1 MGVQCSAGQWLC
13 SISEARTIKLWK
25 FNCDNCIINLTH
37 LSPLAS
43 LYWQSMASD
52 SLSRPDSVLALTGF
66 HHGNRAWVINCEARE
81 PLLCYAL
88 WTRTKLSI
96 QVLNAH
102 INVGHGWTPLTRD
115 PNQLSLA
122 TNQRLGCLIIDQS
135 EARHY
140 PHLSEVTEAWS
151 RGDKLQ
157 VFVLTSK

>member
-1 MGVQCSAGQWLC
+1 MFGPWEGARGAGHSLC
-13 SISEARTIKLWK
+13 SISGAWTIKLWK

-37 LSPLAS
+37 LSPPGVTVLTINGLRFS
-43 LYWQSMASD
+43 P
-52 SLSRPDSVLALTGF
+52 LSGPDTVLALTGF

-115 PNQLSLA
+115 HHQLSLA
-122 TNQRLGCLIIDQS
+122 TNQRLGWLITDQS
-135 EARHY
+135 EASHY
-140 PHLSEVTEAWS
+140 PHLSRSHWGLIS
-151 RGDKLQ
+151 WW
-157 VFVLTSK
+157 